1 MGFIYTAA
9 PPPGRARRGTA
20 VSRTHETIVKGI
32 GILKSAAVLPPTHG
46 AGGCLILPDFSI
58 LPCDGE
64 RTDSKLGLKARP
76 HGGVVVAATRPN
88 DLTGTK
94 VGGHGEDHWVRSV
107 ALVL

>member
-9 PPPGRARRGTA
+9 TPPGRARRGTA
-20 VSRTHETIVKGI
+20 VSRTHEVVKGI
-32 GILKSAAVLPPTHG
+32 GILKGAAVLPPTHG

-64 RTDSKLGLKARP
+64 RTDSKLGLKTRP